1 MPQKSSKTPFLAT
14 QFWSFGDATQKNPQK
29 VLILGNSEL

>member
-14 QFWSFGDATQKNPQK
+14 QFWSFGDATKE
-29 VLILGNSEL
+29 ILKKFDFGQF